1 MKSPLTTTLAAILAV
16 AAASPA
22 LAQPSYYDSNYQ
34 QRMRD
39 WQAERD
45 RYEAQR
51 QAYEADRAAYDS
63 RYSSSGRYYGDSRY
77 AYRAADPYSS
87 YRSSPCETRATSSD
101 RRVAGT
107 LIGALVGGAIGAG
120 VASDKVQTEGAV
132 LGAVVGGAI
141 GNSIAANSNDRR
153 YVANCDTRGYYY
165 SYNQTYPYRESD
177 YYRGRSSGRYDY
189 NYYSRERC
197 RLAVAPTDWN
207 GRTDYRYVR
216 VCPDGNGRYRITD

>member
-1 MKSPLTTTLAAILAV
+1 MKSPLTTALAAILAV

-22 LAQPSYYDSNYQ
+22 LAQGYYDSDYQ
-34 QRMRD
+34 ARLRA

-45 RYEAQR
+45 RYDAQR
-51 QAYEADRAAYDS
+51 QAYEDDRRAYDN
-63 RYSSSGRYYGDSRY
+63 RYNYDSRY
-77 AYRAADPYSS
+77 AYRPAADPYGY
-87 YRSSPCETRATSSD
+87 YRNSPCETRGVTSGN
-101 RRVAGT
+101 RTAGT

-132 LGAVVGGAI
+132 LGAVVGGVL

-165 SYNQTYPYRESD
+165 SYNQTYPYAESS
-177 YYRGRSSGRYDY
+177 YYRDRPSGRYDY
-189 NYYSRERC
+189 GYYTRERC
-197 RLAVAPTDWN
+197 RLAVAPTDYD

-216 VCPDGNGRYRITD
+216 VCPDRNGRYRITN